1 MKKKQVSPVF
11 LKNYLST
18 KEVIINRGGS
28 SGGKTYSILQLIA
41 KWLLT
46 GEMRQGE
53 IVSSGV
59 CSVVRKTLPALKKSG
74 LRDFKNILAA
84 WGKFGASGKGQVTYR
99 AQDNEFK
106 FGKRTVEFFGL
117 DKPQKARGPR
127 RQFLY
132 MIEANEFTYEDY
144 FQLEIRTQF
153 CTFMC
158 FNPSDP
164 YIWIKE
170 VLEDKTAIEDE
181 TVQTIISTY
190 LDNPF
195 LPEKQAKGIANIKDP
210 ELRKVYTLGQYGLVK
225 GLIFPNVEIVKE
237 MPKQLK
243 KSGGGLDFGYTNDP
257 TALVHCGLHRGKLYL
272 NELIYD
278 TGLSNRNI
286 ADLIKSTQLR
296 DAVIYADSAEPKS
309 IDEINRAGLF
319 VKPTKKGADSIRYGI
334 NLIKQY
340 PICITSSSINLIREH
355 KKYKWLTTTDGQPT
369 NKPMDDFNH
378 AWDAVRYWAM
388 MSLGRGKAVQAFG

>member
-53 IVSSGV
+53 IVTSGV

-170 VLEDKTAIEDE
+170 ILEDKVAIEDE

-225 GLIFPNVEIVKE
+225 GLIFPKVTIVKE
-237 MPKQLK
+237 MPKGMK
-243 KSGGGLDFGYTNDP
+243 RHGIGIDFGYTNDP
-257 TALVHCGLHRGKLYL
+257 TTIMECGLYRGEIYI
-272 NELIYD
+272 NEIAYD
-278 TGLSNRNI
+278 YGLSSEAI
-286 ADLIKSTQLR
+286 ATLIKNSIVSDLVCYCDTENRVIDDLR
-296 DAVIYADSAEPKS
+296 KMQV
-309 IDEINRAGLF
+309 RAT
-319 VKPTKKGADSIRYGI
+319 KAKKGDGSVNYGI
-334 NLIKQY
+334 GLINQY
-340 PICITSSSINLIREH
+340 KINITSSSLNLIKEQR
-355 KKYKWLTTTDGQPT
+355 KYKWLVLSDGTPT
-369 NKPMDDFNH
+369 NKPAEGFDH